1 MAYVCFPFQESRK
14 LKFWYVDGTDYYNQ
28 VTTAYEFF
36 KELVRPE
43 NFPRGKLMVLA
54 FFPYY
59 NWYQRFKNEKE
70 WKKGL
75 SSNNVNAH

>member
-54 FFPYY
+54 FFLYY

-75 SSNNVNAH
+75 SSNDVNAH

>member
-1 MAYVCFPFQESRK
+1 MHICSTFQESRK

-43 NFPRGKLMVLA
+43 NFPRGNPGFALNGH
-54 FFPYY
+54 F
-59 NWYQRFKNEKE
+59 WYFI
-70 WKKGL
+70 G
-75 SSNNVNAH
+75 